1 MIQNGNPLDVTDKGG
16 GGVLESRGGGGGV
29 AWATSE
35 IKANNKA

>member
-1 MIQNGNPLDVTDKGG
+1 MVQNGNPLDVTDKGG
-16 GGVLESRGGGGGV
+16 GGVGAVG